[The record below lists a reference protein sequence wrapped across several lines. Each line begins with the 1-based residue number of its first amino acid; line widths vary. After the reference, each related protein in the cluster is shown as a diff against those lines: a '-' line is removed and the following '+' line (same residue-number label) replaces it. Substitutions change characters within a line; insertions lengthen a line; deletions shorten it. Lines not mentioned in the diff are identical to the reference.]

1 MATLH
6 RRPVYGHTV
15 NLIVA
20 IIASVLSGF
29 VIYANKL
36 LPTTLINKLEFEYVP
51 EMPPF
56 LITYPSID
64 SGPNMR

>member
-1 MATLH
+1 M
-6 RRPVYGHTV
+6 
-15 NLIVA
+15 A

-51 EMPPF
+51 EMPIS

-64 SGPNMR
+64 SGPNDGLFTDRPLLYLPMMML